1 MIRAIRFPQF
11 FLLSLSQ
18 FHHFSY
24 LPSDKD
30 SGMKPDNGL
39 IIKLL
44 RPNEICLEW
53 WRWAW
58 FWKNAFLHHPNQR
71 CIWSKRLP
79 FLLFRGSLLCYADYG
94 LSLWSERISSC
105 LVWKIDYSCTAAVL
119 AWKGVSPITL
129 SSILMSLH
137 DYLVVYVDYIVI
149 TGVQWYNSL
158 EID

>member
-18 FHHFSY
+18 FHHFHTFHQI
-24 LPSDKD
+24 K
-30 SGMKPDNGL
+30 MNGFNVL
-39 IIKLL
+39 MDRTEAHQK
-44 RPNEICLEW
+44 EGF
-53 WRWAW
+53 RWPW

-71 CIWSKRLP
+71 CIWSKRLA
-79 FLLFRGSLLCYADYG
+79 FLLFRGSLLWYADYG

-129 SSILMSLH
+129 SSIVMSLH

-149 TGVQWYNSL
+149 TGMV
-158 EID
+158 